1 MEALVLIFA
10 EILLA
15 CLAPLLA
22 LAGAMAALALEA
34 VLGLL
39 ALIFGGVFEV
49 WRDSRRAAREAGGAE
64 VAKAPRKPLIPRK
77 YVHWAAGLLVTLGAV
92 GVLASFLFMQPILR
106 YVMDTASAKAG
117 AEITFERSEGTL
129 LTGDVTL
136 HGITAKRDAP
146 EGLGFDLAIAR
157 IEAEVDVLTL
167 LSRTPVISLAKVE
180 GVSGSVSP
188 PKRDKD
194 KPKKEKKEKRPFVI
208 TEVDVKNVA
217 LEVRPKGAEPYPLV
231 IEVAQV
237 APFRSS
243 IALFSLLFRS
253 NMVAEIAGQELRVE
267 TARVTEYGRETRWLF
282 EDVEAEKIRLLVPK
296 APLTWLSGG
305 RLSVRVIDK
314 WSLSDDW
321 IDMDWQIVFDGVR
334 VQVPSEAGTAE
345 KLLGGA
351 LAKVVEKQGG
361 DADFRYRLKLDKDE
375 IKTLRSGDMDQFW
388 DTVLGGFLKTG
399 AKGAAEESLP
409 DDAPEEE
416 KPGTLDK
423 LKGLLKKKDKAE

>member
-39 ALIFGGVFEV
+39 ALVFGGVFEL
-49 WRDSRRAAREAGGAE
+49 WRDSRRAARETGA
-64 VAKAPRKPLIPRK
+64 VARAPRKPLIPRK
-77 YVHWAAGLLVTLGAV
+77 LVHWTAGVLVTVGAV

-106 YVMDTASAKAG
+106 YVMDTASARAG
-117 AEITFERSEGTL
+117 AEITFERAEGTL
-129 LTGDVTL
+129 LTGDVAL
-136 HGITAKRDAP
+136 HGITAKRVAP
-146 EGLGFDLAIAR
+146 EGLGFDMAIKR

-167 LSRTPVISLAKVE
+167 LSRRPVISLARVE
-180 GVSGSVSP
+180 GVSGAVSP
-188 PKRDKD
+188 PKRDAD

-231 IEVAQV
+231 IETARV

-253 NMVAEIAGQELRVE
+253 NMVAQIAGQELRVE
-267 TARVTEYGRETRWLF
+267 TAQVTEFGRETRWLF
-282 EDVEAEKIRLLVPK
+282 EEVEAEKMQLLVPK
-296 APLTWLSGG
+296 APLTWLSDG
-305 RLSVRVIDK
+305 RLSVRVIDR
-314 WSLSDDW
+314 WSLSEDW
-321 IDMDWQIVFDGVR
+321 IDMDWQIAFDGVR

-345 KLLGGA
+345 TLLGGA

-361 DADFRYRLKLDKDE
+361 EADFRYRLMLDKDE
-375 IKTLRSGDMDQFW
+375 IRTLRSGDMEQFW
-388 DTVLGGFLKTG
+388 EVVLAGFLKSG
-399 AKGAAEESLP
+399 AKGAAE
-409 DDAPEEE
+409 DAAAEGEAGEEQ
-416 KPGTLDK
+416 KPGALDR
-423 LKGLLKKKDKAE
+423 LKGLLKKDKAE